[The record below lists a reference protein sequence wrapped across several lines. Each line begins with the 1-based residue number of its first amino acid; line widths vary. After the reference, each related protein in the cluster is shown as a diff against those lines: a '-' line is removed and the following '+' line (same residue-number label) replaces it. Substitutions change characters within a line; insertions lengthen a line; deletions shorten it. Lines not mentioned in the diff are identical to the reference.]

1 MKQFV
6 IALGMFDG
14 VHLGHRALLARAA
27 ELARADG
34 DTAVVF
40 TYLNHPREVFSGS
53 FDYVS
58 TLEQR
63 TVLCRSAGIDR
74 IDAVPFTK
82 AFSEQS
88 PETFIQMLMARYNGR
103 ISTIVCGY
111 DFRFGH
117 AAKGDGALLRA
128 LGEQLGFHVEV
139 LDPVLYLGEPC
150 SSTRV
155 REALKDGDLDAANAM
170 LARPYLLTGPVVH
183 NKALGRTFGYPTA
196 NVDPGKQILP
206 KDGVYATALLWN
218 GKLYPAVTNIG
229 SNPTVGGERCTVETH
244 VPDANLELYGK
255 AVSILF
261 LKRLRGE
268 VRFRSTELLTEQIGR
283 DVLQAKKVFAENEK
297 SVYNFANLW

>member
-1 MKQFV
+1 MKRFV
-6 IALGMFDG
+6 LALGMFDG
-14 VHLGHRALLARAA
+14 VHLGHRALLARAV
-27 ELARADG
+27 ELAHAG
-34 DTAVVF
+34 GGTAVAF
-40 TYLNHPREVFSGS
+40 TYLNHPRELFSGA

-58 TLEQR
+58 TPEQR
-63 TVLCRSAGIDR
+63 AVLCRSVGIDR
-74 IDAVPFTK
+74 IDTVPFTK

-88 PETFIQMLMARYNGR
+88 PESFVKMLITRYNDE

-128 LGEQLGFHVEV
+128 LGEQLGFCVEV

-218 GKLYPAVTNIG
+218 HRLYPAVTNIG
-229 SNPTVGGERCTVETH
+229 SNPTVGGDRCTIETH
-244 VPDANLELYGK
+244 VPDADLDLYGK
-255 AVSILF
+255 TVSILF

-268 VRFRSTELLTEQIGR
+268 VRFRSTDLLTEQIGK
-283 DVLQAKKVFAENEK
+283 DTTEAKKVFRESEK